1 MFGCFRDGLVTATSI
16 MVDFVTQQFEV
27 MCVCLVYFESESV
40 VLINIHNERM
50 TTEICKHKYRWH
62 WLFYISL
69 SLVLEDYR
77 MINGI
82 F

>member
-1 MFGCFRDGLVTATSI
+1 MFDCFRDGLVTATSI

-27 MCVCLVYFESESV
+27 MCV